1 MPSSSGWRRA
11 ATAGSPIS
19 TRPRATGARGRRSS
33 ASRARS
39 AAIRKRSPA
48 RISSRSTS
56 APPAR
61 RPRRRCAGGSRPSG
75 MWPPGANR
83 RSSTRSAGARTSA
96 SRSFAPTSIRGW
108 IGSSSSPTAT
118 SPSRSSLS
126 PATSFRAWP
135 ARRQRRARWP
145 TAATRSSGCWRPSR
159 GARRS
164 AGPERDFA
172 RGARYDDGH
181 LRAGGGNRRAASAR
195 PGDRGRGPCGE
206 ETVMKERLRFS
217 GVMPA
222 NVLPFTSD
230 LAIDEPAY
238 RRHLRWLADTRGVT
252 GIVANGHASEVS
264 SLNREERRRSLAI
277 ALDEVGGACPVIAGV
292 YSDGTQDAA
301 DLARDARAAGAAG
314 VLVFPPTLFM
324 WGAQLKPDM
333 VLRHY
338 SEIASRAD
346 LPIVV
351 FEYPPASGIGYSP
364 ETLARLAEIPQV
376 VAVKDWSN
384 EIVAFE
390 ANLRAPGRPVAMLS
404 AFTMSLMATFL
415 LGADG
420 AISGMG
426 SVTADLQAELFE
438 ACGKGDLDGA
448 RRIND
453 RLAPLVSVFYA
464 PPFVD
469 MHNRMKEALVL
480 LGRIPA
486 AHVRPPLT
494 PVSSA
499 EREAIRGALV
509 AAGLL

>member
-1 MPSSSGWRRA
+1 M
-11 ATAGSPIS
+11 
-19 TRPRATGARGRRSS
+19 
-33 ASRARS
+33 
-39 AAIRKRSPA
+39 
-48 RISSRSTS
+48 
-56 APPAR
+56 
-61 RPRRRCAGGSRPSG
+61 
-75 MWPPGANR
+75 
-83 RSSTRSAGARTSA
+83 
-96 SRSFAPTSIRGW
+96 
-108 IGSSSSPTAT
+108 SPT
-118 SPSRSSLS
+118 
-126 PATSFRAWP
+126 
-135 ARRQRRARWP
+135 
-145 TAATRSSGCWRPSR
+145 
-159 GARRS
+159 
-164 AGPERDFA
+164 
-172 RGARYDDGH
+172 
-181 LRAGGGNRRAASAR
+181 
-195 PGDRGRGPCGE
+195 
-206 ETVMKERLRFS
+206 LRFT
-217 GVMPA
+217 GIMPA
-222 NVLPFTSD
+222 NILPFRAD
-230 LAIDEPAY
+230 LGIDEPAY
-238 RRHLRWLADTRGVT
+238 RTHLRWLVDTPGVT
-252 GIVANGHASEVS
+252 GIVANGHAAEVS
-264 SLNREERRRSLAI
+264 SLSREERKRTLAI
-277 ALDEVGGACPVIAGV
+277 ALDEVGSACPIVAGV
-292 YSDGTQDAA
+292 YSDGTAEA
-301 DLARDARAAGAAG
+301 VELARDAKALGAAA

-333 VLRHY
+333 VRRHFA
-338 SEIASRAD
+338 EIAARAD

-390 ANLRAPGRPVAMLS
+390 ANLRALRATRRPVAMLS

-426 SVTADLQAELFE
+426 SVTADLQVELFE

-494 PVSSA
+494 RIGDA
-499 EREAIRGALV
+499 EREAIRRGLAASGLV
-509 AAGLL
+509 AERR

>member
-1 MPSSSGWRRA
+1 MTQP
-11 ATAGSPIS
+11 
-19 TRPRATGARGRRSS
+19 
-33 ASRARS
+33 
-39 AAIRKRSPA
+39 
-48 RISSRSTS
+48 
-56 APPAR
+56 
-61 RPRRRCAGGSRPSG
+61 
-75 MWPPGANR
+75 
-83 RSSTRSAGARTSA
+83 
-96 SRSFAPTSIRGW
+96 
-108 IGSSSSPTAT
+108 
-118 SPSRSSLS
+118 
-126 PATSFRAWP
+126 
-135 ARRQRRARWP
+135 
-145 TAATRSSGCWRPSR
+145 
-159 GARRS
+159 
-164 AGPERDFA
+164 
-172 RGARYDDGH
+172 
-181 LRAGGGNRRAASAR
+181 
-195 PGDRGRGPCGE
+195 
-206 ETVMKERLRFS
+206 LRFS

-277 ALDEVGGACPVIAGV
+277 ALDEVGSGCPIVAGV
-292 YSDGTQDAA
+292 YSDGTQDAV
-301 DLARDARAAGAAG
+301 DLARDARAEGAAG
-314 VLVFPPTLFM
+314 LLVFPPTLFM

-333 VLRHY
+333 VLRHF
-338 SEIASRAD
+338 SEIAARVD

-364 ETLARLAEIPQV
+364 DTLARLAEIPQV
-376 VAVKDWSN
+376 AAVKDWSN

-390 ANLRAPGRPVAMLS
+390 ANLRALRAASRPVAMLS

-453 RLAPLVSVFYA
+453 RLAPLVAVFYA

-486 AHVRPPLT
+486 AYVRPPLT
-494 PVSSA
+494 PVSQA
-499 EREAIRGALV
+499 ERESIRRAL
-509 AAGLL
+509 ALAGL